1 MKTGVALSLNSIM
14 EEEENKKTVKE
25 VVQVTDVIP
34 EDDALLG
41 AWKTIPA
48 ENSSSPRLANT
59 LQNAEV
65 SIEMKDGNKV
75 LIFKVSNAAQE
86 KWIRENRLMD
96 LEGNLRKKLGS
107 SRIRL
112 EVGVIPMEDKGV
124 QPYTDQ
130 EKATVLMGQ
139 NGEVQ
144 NLVKDFGL
152 ETR

>member
-1 MKTGVALSLNSIM
+1 MKTGVSLSLNSMI
-14 EEEENKKTVKE
+14 EEEENKK
-25 VVQVTDVIP
+25 VVNEAAPVADVIP
-34 EDDALLG
+34 DDDAVLE

-48 ENSSSPRLANT
+48 ENASSPRLANT

-65 SIEMKDGNKV
+65 GIETKDGYKM
-75 LIFKVSNAAQE
+75 LTFKVSNAAQE
-86 KWIRENRLMD
+86 KWIRENRLMV
-96 LEGNLRKKLGS
+96 LEGNLRKKVGS

-112 EVGVIPMEDKGV
+112 EVGVLPIEDKGV